1 VGMAIGRCD
10 KSASWLPHG
19 QTVNVFT
26 ANVTGSAPAGGS
38 FGIRN
43 LVAAEP
49 ACAKPAA
56 NGKAL
61 HLIRPTIAHAG
72 RPPVLPEPEGQTDIV
87 AVSDIAS
94 PGIRRLAWGA
104 GSPNFL
110 TPEVRNPKTCV
121 WQAPTDGVIR
131 YSISLEAKSHMPSL
145 DNGRGSV

>member
-1 VGMAIGRCD
+1 MAIGRCD

-61 HLIRPTIAHAG
+61 HLIRPTIAAG
-72 RPPVLPEPEGQTDIV
+72 RPPVLSEPEGQTDIV
-87 AVSDIAS
+87 AVSDLAS
-94 PGIRRLAWGA
+94 PGIRRRGVGAWFA
-104 GSPNFL
+104 ELPD
-110 TPEVRNPKTCV
+110 T
-121 WQAPTDGVIR
+121 
-131 YSISLEAKSHMPSL
+131 
-145 DNGRGSV
+145 